1 MFMRIVVGLSN
12 KHHLWHKVVGA
23 QLIVV
28 KSNYQ
33 LYGCVIRQFSSEET
47 EIC

>member
-12 KHHLWHKVVGA
+12 KHDLWHKVVGA